1 MNRSNINQLWKNKD
15 LRKRIF
21 VIAGILIVYSLLT
34 HIPVPVPDSKRLQTF
49 LLSFF
54 SRTPILGFANLF
66 TGGALS
72 NFSIIAM
79 GIGPY
84 ITASIVVQL
93 LQQVI
98 PAWESLSKEG
108 ERGRQQLNQ
117 YMRYLTVPLAVVQS
131 FAVIALV
138 RQLSQQTTGADLI
151 GNPSIGQW
159 AFLILTMVAGSML
172 LMWLGELI
180 SEYGIGNGISIIIAA
195 GIVSSIP
202 GVISQQAALLQGD
215 ASQALKVGLLGV
227 ISLVSVLVV
236 VLVNEAQRN
245 IPVSYARRNAS
256 LAKHNSVDTHLPLRL
271 ITAGVIPVIFALAVL
286 SVPTFVGQLLTNAKT
301 AWVAKFAQNLTA
313 WYSSGSWIYDVTYF
327 VLIFA
332 FTFFYTSIVFKPTEI
347 AENLQKQGGFIPGIR
362 PGKETATYLKAVIR
376 RLNLSGALALGI
388 IAIMPLVLA
397 RFFGGNQ
404 SIAIGGTGVFI
415 LVSVAIETMRK
426 AESRIL
432 MATYEKY

>member
-1 MNRSNINQLWKNKD
+1 MNKSNISQLWKNKD
-15 LRKRIF
+15 LRKRLI

-34 HIPVPVPDSKRLQTF
+34 HVPVPVPDSKRLQTF

-98 PAWESLSKEG
+98 PSWESLAKEG

-117 YMRYLTVPLAVVQS
+117 YMRYLTVPLAVIQS

-138 RQLSQQTTGADLI
+138 RQLSVQSTGTDLI
-151 GNPSIGQW
+151 GNPSLGQW
-159 AFLILTMVAGSML
+159 AFIIVTMVAGSMF

-180 SEYGIGNGISIIIAA
+180 SEYGIGNGISLIIAA
-195 GIVSSIP
+195 GIVSSLP
-202 GVISQQAALLQGD
+202 GVVSQQVALLQGD
-215 ASQALKVGLLGV
+215 ASQAIKVA
-227 ISLVSVLVV
+227 VLAVVALITVAIV

-245 IPVSYARRNAS
+245 IPISYARRQAAAS
-256 LAKHNSVDTHLPLRL
+256 QHNSVDTHLPLRL
-271 ITAGVIPVIFALAVL
+271 ITAGVIPVIFALALL
-286 SVPTFVGQLLTNAKT
+286 SIPTFLGQLLTNAKT
-301 AWVAKFAQNLTA
+301 AWIASAAQKMTTWFAPQSA
-313 WYSSGSWIYDVTYF
+313 VYAGTYF
-327 VLIFA
+327 VLIFV

-362 PGKETATYLKAVIR
+362 PGKETATYLKGVIR

-388 IAIMPLVLA
+388 IALMPFLLS
-397 RFFGGNQ
+397 RFFDSSQ

-415 LVSVAIETMRK
+415 LVSVAIETMRQ

-432 MATYEKY
+432 MATYDKY